1 MASSADIVFLI
12 DATAS
17 MNPVIQGLKN
27 NLKTFFKEIT
37 TPSGQNAAP
46 IRDWRA
52 KVVAF
57 RDATADKVWFEDMAF
72 TDDVS
77 TLENALDNVNDTGGG
92 DMPESLLDAI
102 YTIAQMPETGAQGSP
117 EADKWRYVYSTA
129 RFVIAITD
137 AAYKDPMTAT
147 APVNCAGMGVD
158 EVITAVENAKIRLV
172 LIHPK
177 TTGDDHGNNIDITGD
192 YEALTNARNAMDMP
206 TVDGSGNEIPLNEFA
221 QSEKFTDLLAL
232 LGRTVTRV
240 STPAAVPAAPESSTL
255 TIN

>member
-137 AAYKDPMTAT
+137 AAYKDPNRKA
-147 APVNCAGMGVD
+147 
-158 EVITAVENAKIRLV
+158 
-172 LIHPK
+172 
-177 TTGDDHGNNIDITGD
+177 
-192 YEALTNARNAMDMP
+192 
-206 TVDGSGNEIPLNEFA
+206 IP
-221 QSEKFTDLLAL
+221 
-232 LGRTVTRV
+232 
-240 STPAAVPAAPESSTL
+240 
-255 TIN
+255 